1 MPDQATISRLQ
12 AEVTVEH
19 MLTRGHQ
26 HQSYQDER
34 KAYNALFHL
43 ERAEFTRIID
53 SPGLQTVLLGYAEV
67 LGPNRLRGAKNA
79 LICLI
84 TPVCRIAIELGVN
97 SELSYTLSDYYIN
110 SLEAKT
116 TEEGVAALARQVL
129 VHYFDLIQEALP
141 TQYSK
146 PIALAINYIDK
157 NLYGPCRVAAVANY
171 VGLEPHYFSKLFSL
185 QVGLPPS
192 QYIRRRKLE
201 EARCLLSSATVT
213 EVAEALG
220 FCDVAH
226 FSRCFKA
233 AYAVSPSQ
241 AGTGAGA
248 GGGAGSGSPSGQAGQ
263 PFEGAEAA
271 DAVVGLGRLPV

>member
-1 MPDQATISRLQ
+1 MAEQANISRLR

-19 MLTRGHQ
+19 MLTRGHR
-26 HQSYQDER
+26 HHSYKDER

-43 ERAEFTRIID
+43 ERAEFMRIVD
-53 SPGLQTVLLGYAEV
+53 SPGMESVLFGYAEL

-97 SELSYTLSDYYIN
+97 CELSYTLSDYYIN

-116 TEEGVAALARQVL
+116 SEDAVLALARQVL
-129 VHYFDLIQEALP
+129 VHYFDLVQEALP
-141 TQYSK
+141 TEYSK
-146 PIALAINYIDK
+146 PVASAINYIDK
-157 NLYGPCRVAAVANY
+157 NLYGPCRVAAVARH

-185 QVGLPPS
+185 QVGSPPS

-201 EARCLLSSATVT
+201 EARLLLREATVT
-213 EVAEALG
+213 EVAETLG

-226 FSRCFKA
+226 FSRCFKS
-233 AYAVSPSQ
+233 AYNISPSQ
-241 AGTGAGA
+241 V
-248 GGGAGSGSPSGQAGQ
+248 
-263 PFEGAEAA
+263 AA
-271 DAVVGLGRLPV
+271 DLPGVPGG